1 MDGVERTWRGREG
14 ETHARAATR
23 ADPPYAHKIF
33 LRQIGEI
40 FADVKAE
47 VERWD
52 GAAYYPAPI
61 DGSSDSVD
69 FGSGDEGM
77 QPVPQS
83 R

>member
-1 MDGVERTWRGREG
+1 VRVRHTLALRPAL
-14 ETHARAATR
+14 T
-23 ADPPYAHKIF
+23 PPYAHKIF

-40 FADVKAE
+40 LTDVKAE

-52 GAAYYPAPI
+52 GAAYYPAPV
-61 DGSSDSVD
+61 DDMSSDSID

-77 QPVPQS
+77 TPVPQS